1 MDALQM
7 LLDGRNTEKLP
18 QAELEEALAIEQEAL
33 DDIPEVS
40 REEEDDNNEDF
51 EEDDN
56 TYM

>member
-7 LLDGRNTEKLP
+7 LIDGPNTEELP
-18 QAELEEALAIEQEAL
+18 PAELQEALAIEQEAL
-33 DDIPEVS
+33 DAIPEVS